1 MKLDVLLDML
11 KGDFEFISSEVE
23 GILLY
28 GSYAKDTAD
37 KRSDIDIC
45 IVKPRRRE
53 VLTRIFAKFG
63 SKYDVKIFE
72 GLPLYIKID
81 VIGNHKVI
89 YGSEPEISYY
99 LYHFRKEWED
109 MRYRIMSNR
118 FRTASEMADARRK
131 WLDTRRQIPIKA

>member
-99 LYHFRKEWED
+99 LYHFRKKWED
-109 MRYRIMSNR
+109 MRYRIMSNK
-118 FRTASEMADARRK
+118 FSTASEMAAARRK